1 MDGDIIKSM
10 ATIQPSLLRTS
21 AAPGAFVGYNVSR
34 VSLTPADTNWF
45 LTRGQ
50 PFNVG
55 HYASSPLQ
63 GFHGALEGCTSHGCA
78 VPPGDFCR
86 QLVCPPLTTPIAGVC
101 MGTVEENGKRVP
113 VASRPDREG

>member
-63 GFHGALEGCTSHGCA
+63 GFHGALEGCTSQGCA

-86 QLVCPPLTTPIAGVC
+86 QLVCPPLMTPIAGVC
-101 MGTVEENGKRVP
+101 MSTVEENGKRVP
-113 VASRPDREG
+113 VASRPDHEG